1 MILVGILVVLCVTL
15 VLGLPV
21 PFAFG
26 AVMIFLSVFTD
37 TDPISFMVSGHWKMN
52 NLVLLA
58 IPLFIMAGGI
68 MEKGKIA
75 APMVHLAEL
84 FIGRFR
90 GGLSAAAV
98 LASAVFGSISGS
110 AAATLTCIGAVM
122 LPRLKKANYPEGY
135 SAALIASSAP
145 LGLLIPPSS
154 IQIIYGWVTRTS
166 VLKCFL
172 ATIVPGLILVTL
184 LITLN
189 FILMRKQKGIILEP
203 VPDDMPREFAKRS
216 VSALPALLMPV
227 IILGGIYGGFMT
239 PTEAAG
245 IAVLYAI
252 PVGWFIYRGLNRK
265 TFVQALVQTAT
276 TTGVVMVMF
285 FAVMIVSR
293 LLVFENIPE
302 LAQDLIFSVSN
313 NPIVILLMINIVIVM
328 IGMLMD
334 DVSGVLLS
342 APLLMPI
349 VRELGIDPVQFAA
362 IIGVNLGMGNI
373 TPPTAPLLYL
383 GARVAGVP
391 VTKMLWPT
399 FLMIIFAWIPT
410 LILTTFVPALSL
422 WLPNLLLGG

>member
-1 MILVGILVVLCVTL
+1 MILVGILVLLCVVL
-15 VLGLPV
+15 VIGLPV

-26 AVMIFLSVFTD
+26 AVMIYMAIFTD
-37 TDPISFMVSGHWKMN
+37 TDPVSFMVSGHWKMN

-58 IPLFIMAGGI
+58 IPLFIMAGSI

-75 APMVHLAEL
+75 EPMVHLAEL
-84 FIGRFR
+84 FVGRIR
-90 GGLSAAAV
+90 GGLPAAAI
-98 LASAVFGSISGS
+98 LASAVFGAISGS
-110 AAATLTCIGAVM
+110 AAATLTCIGSVM
-122 LPRLKKANYPEGY
+122 LPRLRAANYPEGY
-135 SAALIASSAP
+135 SAALIANAAP

-154 IQIIYGWVTRTS
+154 IQIIYAWVTRQS

-172 ATIVPGLILVTL
+172 ATIVPGLILITL
-184 LITLN
+184 LCILN
-189 FILMRKQKGIILEP
+189 FILMSRQTGIKTEP
-203 VPDDMPREFAKRS
+203 APDDMPREFVKRS
-216 VSALPALLMPV
+216 VSAMPALLMPV

-265 TFVQALVQTAT
+265 TFVEALVQSAT

-285 FAVMIVSR
+285 FTVMIVSR

-302 LAQDLIFSVSN
+302 LAQNVIFSISD
-313 NPIVILLMINIVIVM
+313 NPVVVLIMINIVIVM

-342 APLLMPI
+342 APLLLPI
-349 VRELGIDPVQFAA
+349 VRDMGIDPIHFAA
-362 IIGVNLGMGNI
+362 IIGVNLGMGNV

-383 GARVAGVP
+383 GARVAKTRVSG
-391 VTKMLWPT
+391 MMWPT
-399 FLMIIFAWIPT
+399 LLMITFAWIPT
-410 LILTTFVPALSL
+410 LIITTYFPAVSL
-422 WLPNLLLGG
+422 WLPNLLLGN

>member
-1 MILVGILVVLCVTL
+1 MMLVGVLVLLCVVLVI
-15 VLGLPV
+15 GLPV

-26 AVMIFLSVFTD
+26 AAMIYLAIFAD
-37 TDPISFMVSGHWKMN
+37 TDATTFLTSGHWRMN

-68 MEKGKIA
+68 MEKGRIA

-84 FIGRFR
+84 FLGRLR
-90 GGLSAAAV
+90 GGMSAAAV
-98 LASAVFGSISGS
+98 IASAIFGSISGS
-110 AAATLTCIGAVM
+110 AAATLTCIGSVL
-122 LPRLKKANYPEGY
+122 LPRLRAANYPDGF
-135 SAALIASSAP
+135 SAALIANAAP

-154 IQIIYGWVTRTS
+154 IQIIYAWVTRQS

-172 ATIVPGLILVTL
+172 ATVVPGLILIAL
-184 LITLN
+184 LCVLN
-189 FILMRKQKGIILEP
+189 MVMMARRKDIKVEP
-203 VPDDMPREFAKRS
+203 APASFRAEATRRGVRA
-216 VSALPALLMPV
+216 APALLMPV

-252 PVGWFIYRGLNRK
+252 PVGWFVYRGLDRK
-265 TFVQALVQTAT
+265 TFAEALVQTAT

-285 FAVMIVSR
+285 FTVMIVSR
-293 LLVFENIPE
+293 LLVFEDIPGI
-302 LAQDLIFSVSN
+302 AQEMIFSVSE
-313 NPIVILLMINIVIVM
+313 NPIVILVMINVAIVI

-342 APLLMPI
+342 APLLLPI
-349 VRELGIDPVQFAA
+349 VQDLGVDPIQFAA

-383 GARVAGVP
+383 GARVAN
-391 VTKMLWPT
+391 TKVSRMLWPT
-399 FLMIIFAWIPT
+399 LMMILFAWLPT
-410 LILTTFVPALSL
+410 LIITTYVPEVAL
-422 WLPNLLLGG
+422 WLPNLLLGR